1 MSNTQKDLFYTIAL
15 AFFILTAA
23 ITITIFASYL
33 LFAFDI
39 KHYYLE
45 QAVSMKYSTI
55 MKNYAQMM
63 DYLINPFNWH
73 FQLSDFTSS
82 ASGRLHFEDCKKLFL
97 LNFGVFIGSGL
108 IVAKFRKI
116 RARFNKMFLW
126 IGIVGIVVAILM
138 LLNFDEF
145 FVIFHEV
152 LFRNSDWL
160 FDPDK
165 DPVIN
170 ILPEEFFTQCFILF
184 FILFEGLNFWK
195 ANKKAFRN

>member
-1 MSNTQKDLFYTIAL
+1 MSNSQKDFFYTIAL

-23 ITITIFASYL
+23 ISITIFASYG

-45 QAVSMKYSTI
+45 QAVGMKYGTI

-73 FQLSDFTSS
+73 WHLSDFASS
-82 ASGRLHFEDCKKLFL
+82 PAGRLHFLDCKKLFL
-97 LNFGVFIGSGL
+97 LNFGVFIISGI
-108 IVAKFRKI
+108 IVAKFRKV
-116 RARFNKMFLW
+116 RAHFNRVFLW
-126 IGIVGIVVAILM
+126 IGIVGIVLAVLM

-145 FVIFHEV
+145 FVVFHEV

-160 FDPDK
+160 FDPNK
-165 DPVIN
+165 DPIIN
-170 ILPEEFFTQCFILF
+170 VLPEEFFTQCFVLF
-184 FILFEGLNFWK
+184 FIIFEGWNFWQAK
-195 ANKKAFRN
+195 TKRA

>member
-1 MSNTQKDLFYTIAL
+1 MSNSQKDLFYTVTLAL
-15 AFFILTAA
+15 FLLTTA
-23 ITITIFASYL
+23 ITVTIFASYL
-33 LFAFDI
+33 LFAVDI

-45 QAVSMKYSTI
+45 QAVNMKYGTI

-73 FQLSDFTSS
+73 WHLSNFVSS
-82 ASGRLHFEDCKKLFL
+82 PAGRLHFLDCKKLFL
-97 LNFGVFIGSGL
+97 LNFGVFIASG
-108 IVAKFRKI
+108 IAVAKFHRI
-116 RARFNKMFLW
+116 RARFNRTFLW
-126 IGIVGIVVAILM
+126 IGIVGIFLAVM
-138 LLNFDEF
+138 MMFNFDQF
-145 FVIFHEV
+145 FVVFHEV

-160 FDPDK
+160 FDPEK

-195 ANKKAFRN
+195 ARLKKA

>member
-1 MSNTQKDLFYTIAL
+1 MSNSQKDAFYTVAL
-15 AFFILTAA
+15 AFFLLTAA
-23 ITITIFASYL
+23 ITVTIFASYG

-45 QAVSMKYSTI
+45 QAVNLKYGTI
-55 MKNYAQMM
+55 MKNYSQMM

-73 FQLSDFTSS
+73 FSLSNFGSS
-82 ASGRLHFEDCKKLFL
+82 AAGRLHFQDCKKLFL
-97 LNFGVFIGSGL
+97 LNFVVL
-108 IVAKFRKI
+108 IITGIIVGKYHKV
-116 RARFNKMFLW
+116 RAYFNRTFLW
-126 IGIVGIVVAILM
+126 IGIGGIILAILM

-145 FVIFHEV
+145 FVVFHEV

-184 FILFEGLNFWK
+184 FIIFEGLNFWK
-195 ANKKAFRN
+195 ARLKKA